1 MQLLI
6 FFKGSKKSTTF
17 TMLVDFNV
25 LVVSWFVI
33 PKKVVLFC

>member
-6 FFKGSKKSTTF
+6 LFKGSKKSTTF
-17 TMLVDFNV
+17 TMLFDFNV
-25 LVVSWFVI
+25 LVFSWFVI